1 MGLVYGTS
9 KTDAFTETGTGAN
22 LAVAGM
28 SSNSTRG
35 VIGLGV
41 GYEVS
46 AELALSMSLGLE
58 KKLNSDADS
67 VSATFAGA
75 RDANFSV
82 VGRDTSGNVT
92 STLGFGLSY
101 RLPEGYSANLNA
113 EFRNASSFDK
123 DKRVNLSINRRF

>member
-1 MGLVYGTS
+1 VYGTS

-35 VIGLGV
+35 VLGLGV

-58 KKLNSDADS
+58 KQLNSNADS

-82 VGRDTSGNVT
+82 VGPDTSGSVI
-92 STLGFGLSY
+92 STLGLGVSY

-113 EFRNASSFDK
+113 EFRNASPYHK